1 MPLQVTSNDLHL
13 NDPLDVIESV
23 ASQSKM
29 NVERV
34 DATELHVNVDGIW
47 RDIAVWFAW
56 REDMR
61 VLQMGAPLEL
71 KVPGEKTD
79 EVCKLLAL
87 VNERVWLGHFDLW
100 SDDNGIVYRNGAVL
114 SEMADF
120 DEIQAEILIRG
131 ASDAFER
138 FYPAFNYVL
147 WGGKDAKEAL
157 EASLF
162 EVQGSA

>member
-1 MPLQVTSNDLHL
+1 MSLQVTTEVEL
-13 NDPLDVIESV
+13 NDPLDVIETV
-23 ASQSKM
+23 ATQSSM

-34 DATELHVNVDGIW
+34 DATELHVNVDGVW

-71 KVPGEKTD
+71 KVPAVKTA
-79 EVCKLLAL
+79 EVCKLLAI

-120 DEIQAEILIRG
+120 DQVQAEILIRG
-131 ASDAFER
+131 ASEAFER
-138 FYPAFNYVL
+138 FYPAFNYVI
-147 WGGKDAKEAL
+147 WGGKTAEEAL